1 MRVSLL
7 LFCSLWL
14 TSGFAQKRFL
24 TIDNSKIWVNTIGL
38 DSREEGAPVV
48 IFESGLGTPM
58 GNWDRV
64 IEGVARMAPLITYD
78 RPGIGESEPDEEMPT
93 LRNVA
98 DKLLKILDELE
109 VEPPYLLVGH
119 SLGGVYVRGFAVY
132 YPDLL
137 AGLIIVDPGD
147 FTETQENKRDYYR
160 FMDWDEAQID
170 SMVLAVSNGLQQ
182 RRTAAPKS
190 IQEEGQVLEDLRE
203 RDFAEIQN
211 APLPNIPVH
220 ILTGGRFDM
229 PERMR
234 SKKYDDEAVF
244 RSKMRYRTAR
254 WMEVVQSVAKGMFF
268 YSGDAGHFVHW
279 DDPELLLSSVR
290 IVLQDYQLLQKQKK

>member
-132 YPDLL
+132 
-137 AGLIIVDPGD
+137 
-147 FTETQENKRDYYR
+147 
-160 FMDWDEAQID
+160 
-170 SMVLAVSNGLQQ
+170 
-182 RRTAAPKS
+182 
-190 IQEEGQVLEDLRE
+190 
-203 RDFAEIQN
+203 
-211 APLPNIPVH
+211 
-220 ILTGGRFDM
+220 
-229 PERMR
+229 
-234 SKKYDDEAVF
+234 
-244 RSKMRYRTAR
+244 
-254 WMEVVQSVAKGMFF
+254 
-268 YSGDAGHFVHW
+268 
-279 DDPELLLSSVR
+279 
-290 IVLQDYQLLQKQKK
+290 